1 MNLPNKL
8 TIFRM
13 VLVPVIILICIFP
26 FKGEWVILGA
36 SLPIYQFV
44 VVILFGL
51 ASLTD
56 FFDGH
61 IARCRNIVTTF
72 GKFMDPIAD
81 KLLVNSL
88 LLVLTYTHHIH
99 VIIPLI
105 MISRDL
111 VVDAIRLLASQNNV
125 VLAASNLGKAKTFT
139 QMFGISFV
147 LLNNI
152 PFHLMGVRIDL
163 AVMIIATIISLI
175 SGADYFMKNKGFI
188 LESM

>member
-61 IARCRNIVTTF
+61 IARSRNIVTTF